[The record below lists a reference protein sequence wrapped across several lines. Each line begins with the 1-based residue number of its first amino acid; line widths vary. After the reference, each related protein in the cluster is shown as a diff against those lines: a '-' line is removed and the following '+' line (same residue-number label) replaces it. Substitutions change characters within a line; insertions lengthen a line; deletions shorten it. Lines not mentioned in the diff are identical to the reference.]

1 MKEKLGKEYEKD
13 DNIVISQIV
22 YECFKW
28 KSIMYVVE
36 GNKIINNIKKR
47 YKFKHAR
54 KDKYKD
60 GFPNNEI
67 DINIDDI
74 EENKLFVNV
83 DDNKFDDIMD
93 MLLLYKLLKNERN
106 DFNHMLEKN
115 TKADKQTA
123 AVNNAILSFLQFP
136 YTVLVYYCSF
146 CCRFRPQVQLLYF
159 SLFFSKFKIRN
170 RIKIP

>member
-1 MKEKLGKEYEKD
+1 MQQRKGKEYEKD

-115 TKADKQTA
+115 TKADKQTLGQ
-123 AVNNAILSFLQFP
+123 AIQLFIE
-136 YTVLVYYCSF
+136 YGRKVY
-146 CCRFRPQVQLLYF
+146 
-159 SLFFSKFKIRN
+159 
-170 RIKIP
+170 

>member
-1 MKEKLGKEYEKD
+1 MLCVFFLYKDGLTKKEETDRVRLVRKTIWNTLEKMKEKLGKEYEKD

-115 TKADKQTA
+115 TKSDKQTLGQ
-123 AVNNAILSFLQFP
+123 AIQLFIE
-136 YTVLVYYCSF
+136 YGRKVY
-146 CCRFRPQVQLLYF
+146 
-159 SLFFSKFKIRN
+159 
-170 RIKIP
+170 

>member
-1 MKEKLGKEYEKD
+1 MLCVFFLYKDGLTKKEETDRVRLVRETIWNILEKMKEKLGKEYEKD

-115 TKADKQTA
+115 TKADKQTLGQ
-123 AVNNAILSFLQFP
+123 AIQLFIE
-136 YTVLVYYCSF
+136 YGRKVY
-146 CCRFRPQVQLLYF
+146 
-159 SLFFSKFKIRN
+159 
-170 RIKIP
+170 